1 MNKIPTNIN
10 PIKILPNFNSNQT
23 EYTISIFHKRIFKD
37 KVIIIQENIQ
47 NGLQKNI
54 YCITGLSI
62 IILIS

>member
-37 KVIIIQENIQ
+37 KVIII
-47 NGLQKNI
+47 
-54 YCITGLSI
+54 
-62 IILIS
+62 